1 MARSDR
7 ADKAMPGG
15 SKPKVLVLH
24 AHVHGDRS
32 NKRDFSLLQPMAG
45 LQVASLI
52 DPTDYDVDLYL
63 ETWHGSLTP
72 DRLPPAEI
80 VFMSGLAKDLD
91 RMRQLSFYYRR
102 AGSLVVAGGYL
113 PTLFPEFCTQF
124 FDVVCSG
131 GVDSVRDVMRD
142 YEAGT
147 LKPIYRSPQTT
158 LSQYDVDYTIL
169 ARAGITGPVH
179 LVEASRG
186 CNFTCDFCVIPAEGA
201 RHTKFG
207 VDRTM
212 RAIDA
217 SIRAAPWGSLRR
229 HFPAVLFIDNNFSN
243 DRKYLRDM
251 CARLKAHAR
260 VRNWGALITQDA
272 LKDRDLIREMA
283 ASGCSFLFTGL
294 ESLDLD
300 FLKQHSKFQNLKQ
313 GTDVVEDIAFAQRQG
328 IVVNFGYLL
337 DPRMNT
343 VDEMKAQIETIL
355 TSHILLFPAF
365 IAIVSPIVG
374 TKLFYEA
381 CAAGELRPNL
391 RLRDIDG
398 QTIVYANCRDSDAK
412 LSDFCWA
419 IFRRPHTLISR
430 RRMWINYL
438 KRAWLL
444 RRASLFAQIA
454 HYGAHFRMYALARN
468 RKTARTETYIT
479 GSERLD
485 LGYELYPGDISAE
498 DKARYF
504 DPILVT
510 DPEGKALAWLRQ
522 GAPPERKRPRPTQA
536 AE

>member
-1 MARSDR
+1 MARANPTDPARPSD
-7 ADKAMPGG
+7 
-15 SKPKVLVLH
+15 SKPRALVLH

-45 LQVASLI
+45 LQIASLI
-52 DPTDYDVDLYL
+52 DPAHYTVELYL

-72 DRLPPAEI
+72 EVLPPADI

-91 RMRQLSFYYRR
+91 RMRQLSYYYRR
-102 AGSLVVAGGYL
+102 AGSLVVVGGYL
-113 PTLFPEFCTQF
+113 PTQFPEFCTQF

-131 GVDSVRDVMRD
+131 GVDSVREVMRD
-142 YEAGT
+142 YENGT

-158 LSQYDVDYTIL
+158 LSQYEIDYSIL
-169 ARAGITGPVH
+169 ARAGIKGPVH

-207 VDRTM
+207 VKRTM

-217 SIRAAPWGSLRR
+217 SLQAAPRGSVRR
-229 HFPAVLFIDNNFSN
+229 LFPTVLFIDNNFSN

-251 CARLKAHAR
+251 CANLKAHPR
-260 VRNWGALITQDA
+260 VRDWGALITQDA
-272 LKDRDLIREMA
+272 LKDRDLIREMS

-294 ESLDLD
+294 ESLDLA
-300 FLKQHSKFQNLKQ
+300 FLKKHSKFQNLKR
-313 GTDVVEDIAFAQRQG
+313 GTDVVEDIAFAQSQG

-343 VDEMKAQIETIL
+343 VEEMRGQIATIL
-355 TSHILLFPAF
+355 KSHILLFPAF

-398 QTIVYANCRDSDAK
+398 QTIVYANCRNTDAE

-444 RRASLFAQIA
+444 RRASLFAHIA
-454 HYGAHFRMYALARN
+454 HYGAHFRMYALARG
-468 RKTARTETYIT
+468 RKTARTETYIAGT
-479 GSERLD
+479 ERLD
-485 LGYELYPGDISAE
+485 LGYELYPEDITPE

-510 DPEGKALAWLRQ
+510 DAEGHALAWLQQ
-522 GAPPERKRPRPTQA
+522 GAPAPRGRTRWAHA